1 MGRRKTAPAET
12 MESPRLLNE
21 PSTLPPDDGNNE
33 YGKKYDFSP
42 DFEGPVKDRS
52 CTDILCLL
60 LFLAFLGGWGFVAYI
75 GVSQGDIDKVRKLF
89 FVSLGI
95 RGTPHCI
102 VLENAYL
109 KYLFQ

>member
-42 DFEGPVKDRS
+42 DFEGPVKNRS

-75 GVSQGDIDKVRKLF
+75 GVSQGDIDKVRKLYF
-89 FVSLGI
+89 CFI
-95 RGTPHCI
+95 RDPGYTP
-102 VLENAYL
+102 LY
-109 KYLFQ
+109 YYQ